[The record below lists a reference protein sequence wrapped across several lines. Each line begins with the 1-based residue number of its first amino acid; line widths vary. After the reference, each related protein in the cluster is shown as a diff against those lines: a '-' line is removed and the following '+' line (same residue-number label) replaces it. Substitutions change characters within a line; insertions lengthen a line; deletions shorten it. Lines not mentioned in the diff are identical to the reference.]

1 MFKEHSRIMII
12 FGLKIIISCWLLM
25 MSLAFCLKYERFYF
39 MEGAFLDAF
48 LEPWC
53 FQKLPKY
60 FTLGT
65 QVVILLC
72 SDWLCS
78 DCSECSDTSY
88 VLTGQWPQTLIK
100 PPCFPVDPPQNS
112 RDRNALKSIKKHL
125 HFRLRNFPLSRKVWH
140 QLLNP
145 SLAKPNQT

>member
-1 MFKEHSRIMII
+1 MVK

-39 MEGAFLDAF
+39 MEGAFLDA
-48 LEPWC
+48 C
-53 FQKLPKY
+53 FQTLLKS

-88 VLTGQWPQTLIK
+88 VLTGQWPQKLIK
-100 PPCFPVDPPQNS
+100 PPCFPVDPPQNP
-112 RDRNALKSIKKHL
+112 RDRNALKFIKQHL
-125 HFRLRNFPLSRKVWH
+125 HFHFWKYPGSETFLFPEKFDINCWT
-140 QLLNP
+140 Q
-145 SLAKPNQT
+145 A